1 MGAPKALLE
10 YAQGESF
17 LRHLAGVFGAAGC
30 EVRAVLG
37 HDAARIEAN
46 HPDIRT
52 IRNERWREGQLS
64 SARLGIAGALEAG
77 AALILVHPVDV
88 PTISAA
94 TVRMLLSPPSSGS
107 RAKNHLGGGWL
118 HAERR
123 RGAVPVFRGTPGHPL
138 LLPRACAEAI
148 LRESAPTL
156 EAALKSVGIDEVPVD
171 DAAVVSNINTAED
184 YERAFGRPPRLV
196 GGGGVLRA
204 P

>member
-10 YAQGESF
+10 YAPGESF
-17 LRHLAGVFGAAGC
+17 LRHLAGVFGSVGC
-30 EVRAVLG
+30 EVLAVLG
-37 HDAARIEAN
+37 HDAARIEAD

-77 AALILVHPVDV
+77 AALVLVHPVDV
-88 PTISAA
+88 PTIAPA
-94 TVRMLLSPPSSGS
+94 TVRTLLSRPPSDS
-107 RAKNHLGGGWL
+107 RANNHLRGGWL
-118 HAERR
+118 HAKEQR
-123 RGAVPVFRGTPGHPL
+123 AAIPVFRGTPGHPL

-156 EAALKSVGIDEVPVD
+156 EAALKLVGVDEVPVD

-184 YERAFGRPPRLV
+184 YARAFGRAPRLV
-196 GGGGVLRA
+196 
-204 P
+204 